1 VRLLRLDDIARRSGT
16 MLLLERL
23 LARTSRTFA
32 LAIPLLPTTPRREVT
47 AAYLLFRIADTFED
61 ATRWPRAERL
71 AALADFARL
80 LEAPSEGE
88 ATRLAREWLT
98 ARPCDEEGYLELLD
112 ETPAVIAELMSF
124 TPARRDI
131 VVRHTLRTVE
141 GMAAFVAGGAEDGS
155 LALAT
160 EQDLK
165 RYCYAVAGIVGELLT
180 DLFLVTA
187 PHLASVETQLRAR
200 DAAFGEGLQ
209 LVNILKDSEHDAR
222 DGRVYLGTAV
232 GRARAL
238 VMAREDLVAAG
249 EYVEILQSAG
259 APRGIVAFSAFPV
272 LLARAALDELERRGA
287 GAKTSRGVV
296 AGILAKMSSAL
307 DRGAPALFD

>member
-1 VRLLRLDDIARRSGT
+1 

-32 LAIPLLPTTPRREVT
+32 LAIPLLPTSPRREVQ

-71 AALADFARL
+71 AALAAFAGL
-80 LEAPSEGE
+80 LQKPSEEE
-88 ATRLAREWLT
+88 ATRLARAWVT
-98 ARPCDEEGYLELLD
+98 ARPCDEESYLELLG

-124 TPARRDI
+124 TPARREI

-141 GMAAFVAGGAEDGS
+141 GMAGFVAGGAEDGS

-165 RYCYAVAGIVGELLT
+165 RYCYVVAGIVGELLT
-180 DLFLVTA
+180 DLFLETA
-187 PHLASVETQLRAR
+187 PGLAKVETELRAR

-209 LVNILKDSEHDAR
+209 LVNILKDSESDAR

-238 VMAREDLVAAG
+238 VMAREDLAAAG
-249 EYVEILQSAG
+249 EYVELLQNAG
-259 APRGIVAFSAFPV
+259 APRGIVAFTAFPV
-272 LLARAALDELERRGA
+272 LLARAALGELERRGA

>member
-1 VRLLRLDDIARRSGT
+1 V
-16 MLLLERL
+16 
-23 LARTSRTFA
+23 
-32 LAIPLLPTTPRREVT
+32 
-47 AAYLLFRIADTFED
+47 
-61 ATRWPRAERL
+61 
-71 AALADFARL
+71 
-80 LEAPSEGE
+80 
-88 ATRLAREWLT
+88 T
-98 ARPCDEEGYLELLD
+98 ARPCDDEGYLELLG

-141 GMAAFVAGGAEDGS
+141 GMAAFVAAGAEDGS

-165 RYCYAVAGIVGELLT
+165 RYCYVVAGIVGELLT
-180 DLFLVTA
+180 DLF
-187 PHLASVETQLRAR
+187 RAR

-209 LVNILKDSEHDAR
+209 LVNILKDSESDAR

-238 VMAREDLVAAG
+238 VMAREDLLAAG
-249 EYVEILQSAG
+249 EYVELLQNAG
-259 APRGIVAFSAFPV
+259 APRGIVAFTAFPV
-272 LLARAALDELERRGA
+272 LLARAALGELERRGA